1 MFRIVTIMIV
11 CAGVIFGAE
20 DPKTT
25 PQCNACYDKILDSVR
40 GVNILKSG
48 KDFYDATLISL
59 GFVYGV
65 CGVKEL
71 RGEPIHCNEV
81 ESYFELFRY
90 NLVSRAGGNQ

>member
-1 MFRIVTIMIV
+1 MFRIIATMIF
-11 CAGVIFGAE
+11 CASVLFGAE
-20 DPKTT
+20 APKT

-65 CGVKEL
+65 CGAKEL
-71 RGEPIHCNEV
+71 RDEPIHCNEV
-81 ESYFELFRY
+81 ESTFELFRY
-90 NLVSRAGGNQ
+90 NLVSKSGGNQ

>member
-11 CAGVIFGAE
+11 CAGVLFGAE
-20 DPKTT
+20 TLKT
-25 PQCNACYDKILDSVR
+25 PQCNVCYDKILVSVR

-65 CGVKEL
+65 CGAKEL

-81 ESYFELFRY
+81 ESSFELFRY
-90 NLVSRAGGNQ
+90 NLVSIAGGNQ